1 MLEGLA
7 ALPNACSLLPFVAMF
22 YGHTSEYYWTDEDS
36 EVWSIEQGDGGE
48 QGDPLMPA
56 LFAIGQHSAL
66 VSADSKLQNLMVTHS
81 ANWVEEQY
89 FKPLL
94 FAFLDDLY
102 VVTVR
107 DIARAAFD
115 VVTSEVENIAGI
127 KTNLGKLQL
136 YSEAGGSCP
145 PGFDDFQ
152 AHGAIAVSYTHL
164 TLPTKR
170 IV

>member
-1 MLEGLA
+1 
-7 ALPNACSLLPFVAMF
+7 
-22 YGHTSEYYWTDEDS
+22 
-36 EVWSIEQGDGGE
+36 
-48 QGDPLMPA
+48 MPA

-152 AHGAIAVSYTHL
+152 AHRAIDSPIWTMDAPQLENRGIVVLGSPLGSVEFCKAHADKRMQVEQSVAILAQGSRDPGAMASGPL
-164 TLPTKR
+164 EP
-170 IV
+170 